1 MSNIFISPEIE
12 KIQPTYIIFERK
24 NEINIQPP
32 QKYSIDISTD
42 DEKKI
47 EEIWLKKTDTVIEIK
62 KGREFK
68 VNEKLFMV
76 QRYLHNEL
84 NISYKNVID
93 VEIIYS
99 ENSMVHSN
107 LHTESNSEDLR
118 ILHRYPNERRNAID
132 FQETL
137 LDTFVDCGLL
147 SQNIINGYKRMYVMV
162 MVSSERQ
169 IIGELVNRYL
179 FIESCESQ
187 VSIYEPEA
195 PYIQPT
201 GLIEPSNINPYQSIQ
216 SIQLLTNNN
225 LNSSTGISNNN
236 HQTFIESPEINNNWG
251 NIFNFS
257 SLSGQTGSYSNM
269 FQEFPSIS
277 VEQKTNYETKIQEL
291 ETQREN
297 ELNEIRQMFHNDQ
310 NPRVEIPSSMELGN
324 NIIPVSNNVLEN
336 GDVEIIYAINAVNS
350 VGSTSPT
357 RQTRNNHLF
366 GNFISLLQYV
376 NNINIV
382 NDVNDVNFENLLE
395 PVRVTINE
403 ENLDIFL
410 TSFKYG
416 DIEEELKIKD
426 QSTCSIC
433 LSDFEKNEN
442 VSYLNYC
449 NHLFHTNCINKWL
462 QEFNHKCPNCRKSAD
477 PSKNF

>member
-99 ENSMVHSN
+99 ENSLVHGH
-107 LHTESNSEDLR
+107 LHTESNNEDLR

-179 FIESCESQ
+179 FIEMG
-187 VSIYEPEA
+187 
-195 PYIQPT
+195 T
-201 GLIEPSNINPYQSIQ
+201 
-216 SIQLLTNNN
+216 
-225 LNSSTGISNNN
+225 
-236 HQTFIESPEINNNWG
+236 
-251 NIFNFS
+251 
-257 SLSGQTGSYSNM
+257 
-269 FQEFPSIS
+269 
-277 VEQKTNYETKIQEL
+277 
-291 ETQREN
+291 
-297 ELNEIRQMFHNDQ
+297 
-310 NPRVEIPSSMELGN
+310 
-324 NIIPVSNNVLEN
+324 
-336 GDVEIIYAINAVNS
+336 
-350 VGSTSPT
+350 
-357 RQTRNNHLF
+357 
-366 GNFISLLQYV
+366 
-376 NNINIV
+376 
-382 NDVNDVNFENLLE
+382 
-395 PVRVTINE
+395 VR
-403 ENLDIFL
+403 
-410 TSFKYG
+410 YR
-416 DIEEELKIKD
+416 
-426 QSTCSIC
+426 
-433 LSDFEKNEN
+433 
-442 VSYLNYC
+442 
-449 NHLFHTNCINKWL
+449 H
-462 QEFNHKCPNCRKSAD
+462 
-477 PSKNF
+477 